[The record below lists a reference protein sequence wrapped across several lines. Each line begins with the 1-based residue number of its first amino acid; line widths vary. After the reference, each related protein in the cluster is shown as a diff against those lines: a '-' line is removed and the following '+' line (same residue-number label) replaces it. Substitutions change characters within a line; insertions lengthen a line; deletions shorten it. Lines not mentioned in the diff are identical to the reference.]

1 MSSLTSIKELRK
13 DGIGDEEGDL
23 EGYKQRNTDRHFKI
37 KKTME

>member
-1 MSSLTSIKELRK
+1 MSTLTFKELWK

-23 EGYKQRNTDRHFKI
+23 EGNKQRNADRHFKI